1 MTTASGVARVKT
13 AFWFASLASVS
24 LVACG
29 NLTSSPEDPPD
40 TSPGGDSSTVQAG
53 AAQRGGSTSGGGGTS
68 GGVTLVMTT
77 AGTASSNTP
86 LHPGTA
92 GEGGQPDYPAVSLCI
107 YPEDIPE
114 SWEAKG
120 EGGEGGG
127 GGGDGSNGAEAS
139 GSGRDCV
146 VGVLGEFSYMDCRY
160 DLLRPEAYNV
170 DPFVGGHS
178 HCCYAARLIACK

>member
-1 MTTASGVARVKT
+1 MTTASGVARAKT

-29 NLTSSPEDPPD
+29 DLTRSPQDPPD
-40 TSPGGDSSTVQAG
+40 ARPGGDSSTVQAG
-53 AAQRGGSTSGGGGTS
+53 TTAGGGSSSSSGGTS

-77 AGTASSNTP
+77 AGTAGSNTP

-92 GEGGQPDYPAVSLCI
+92 GEGGQPDYPAVVNLCI

-114 SWEAKG
+114 NWG
-120 EGGEGGG
+120 QGGA
-127 GGGDGSNGAEAS
+127 DGAEANER
-139 GSGRDCV
+139 GCVTGV
-146 VGVLGEFSYMDCRY
+146 VGDFSYMGCLY
-160 DLLRPEAYNV
+160 DLLSPGAFDV

-178 HCCYAARLIACK
+178 HCCYAAKLIACK